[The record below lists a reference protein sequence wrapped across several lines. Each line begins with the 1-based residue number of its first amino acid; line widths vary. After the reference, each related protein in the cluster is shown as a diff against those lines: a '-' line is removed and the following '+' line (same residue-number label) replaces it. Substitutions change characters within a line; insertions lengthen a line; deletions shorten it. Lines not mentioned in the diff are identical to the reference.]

1 MKLIEKKDVLERE
14 GWTEE
19 KIDFFLGSPL
29 YLTEGNGYVLSKVI
43 RTESSSIF
51 EKFTTLEEAK
61 KIKDGVEV
69 YFIENTNEAVAK
81 FIDNKPSVKEN
92 SLLGNL
98 EKYKQNGKLQK
109 EIIHWIKKGSI
120 NLNDKYELFT
130 DGSLKVEGGKNII
143 GSSGWIRNQNGEVIL
158 EFAKNVD
165 ASSISSS
172 YDFEI
177 YGLEMGIKIIQ
188 SLGIKNV
195 NIYSDSSGEM
205 KTLSFMK
212 EGFLTERMV
221 DLAEVYLPLE
231 KILKNVNVKFSY
243 IPRDLNFHADN
254 LSKIYNEEYKQEL
267 KEKLESQKEKGFNYE
282 SEDHQYYT
290 NKKIKIIEEK
300 NSKGIAFVQRYIEK
314 RFYQFYINLEN
325 EEILS
330 YKISNIKDVREKFKD
345 LKISE
350 EKSGMDSLSIALLT
364 EELLNHP
371 NEKINVVYPS
381 LGIKCRV
388 ENITMIDPAWHKDYI
403 SLDKA
408 INQLDEINFMPLSDS
423 LMKMT
428 KKWITEYNIA
438 EHYKNNPPKN

>member
-19 KIDFFLGSPL
+19 KVDFFLGSQL
-29 YLTEGNGYVLSKVI
+29 YLAEGNGYILSKVI
-43 RTESSSIF
+43 RNENSSIF
-51 EKFTTLEEAK
+51 ENFTTLEEAK
-61 KIKDGVEV
+61 KIKDGVDV

-81 FIDNKPSVKEN
+81 FINNKPFVKEN
-92 SLLGNL
+92 SLLENL
-98 EKYKQNGKLQK
+98 DKYKHNGKLQK
-109 EIIHWIKKGSI
+109 EIIHWIKKESI
-120 NLNDKYELFT
+120 NINDKYELFT

-143 GSSGWIRNQNGEVIL
+143 GSSGWIRNQNGEIIL

-165 ASSISSS
+165 ADSISSS

-231 KILKNVNVKFSY
+231 KILKSINVKFSY

-282 SEDHQYYT
+282 SEEHQYYT

-300 NSKGIAFVQRYIEK
+300 NSEGIAFVQRYIEK
-314 RFYQFYINLEN
+314 KFYQFYINLETN
-325 EEILS
+325 EILS
-330 YKISNIKDVREKFKD
+330 YKISNIKEVREKFKD

-364 EELLNHP
+364 EELLNHA

-428 KKWITEYNIA
+428 KKWITDYNIT

>member
-1 MKLIEKKDVLERE
+1 
-14 GWTEE
+14 
-19 KIDFFLGSPL
+19 
-29 YLTEGNGYVLSKVI
+29 
-43 RTESSSIF
+43 
-51 EKFTTLEEAK
+51 
-61 KIKDGVEV
+61 
-69 YFIENTNEAVAK
+69 
-81 FIDNKPSVKEN
+81 
-92 SLLGNL
+92 
-98 EKYKQNGKLQK
+98 
-109 EIIHWIKKGSI
+109 
-120 NLNDKYELFT
+120 
-130 DGSLKVEGGKNII
+130 
-143 GSSGWIRNQNGEVIL
+143 
-158 EFAKNVD
+158 
-165 ASSISSS
+165 
-172 YDFEI
+172 
-177 YGLEMGIKIIQ
+177 MGIKIIQ

-231 KILKNVNVKFSY
+231 KILKSINVKFSY

-282 SEDHQYYT
+282 SEEHQYYT

-300 NSKGIAFVQRYIEK
+300 NSEGIAFVQRYIEK
-314 RFYQFYINLEN
+314 KFYQFYINLETN
-325 EEILS
+325 EILS
-330 YKISNIKDVREKFKD
+330 YKISNIKEVREKFKD

-350 EKSGMDSLSIALLT
+350 EKSGIDSLSIALLT
-364 EELLNHP
+364 EELLNHA

-428 KKWITEYNIA
+428 KKWITDYNIT

>member
-1 MKLIEKKDVLERE
+1 MKLIEKKDLLERE

-19 KIDFFLGSPL
+19 KIEFFLGSPL
-29 YLTEGNGYVLSKVI
+29 YLAEGNGYILSKVI
-43 RTESSSIF
+43 RNESSTIF
-51 EKFTTLEEAK
+51 ENFTTLDHAK
-61 KIKDGVEV
+61 KIKENIDV
-69 YFIENTNEAVAK
+69 YFIENTNEAIAK
-81 FIDNKPSVKEN
+81 FIDNKPEVKEN
-92 SLLGNL
+92 SLLDNL

-109 EIIHWIKKGSI
+109 EIIHWIKKESI
-120 NLNDKYELFT
+120 NPNDKYELFT

-165 ASSISSS
+165 AETISSS

-195 NIYSDSSGEM
+195 NIYSDSNGEM

-231 KILKNVNVKFSY
+231 KILKDVNVKFSY
-243 IPRDLNFHADN
+243 IPRDLNFHADT

-267 KEKLESQKEKGFNYE
+267 KEKLETQKEKGFDYA
-282 SEDHQYYT
+282 SEEHQYYT
-290 NKKIKIIEEK
+290 NKKINIIEEE
-300 NSKGIAFVQRYIEK
+300 NSSGIAFVQRYIEK
-314 RFYQFYINLEN
+314 KFYQFYIDLDT

-330 YKISNIKDVREKFKD
+330 YKILNIKEVREKFKE
-345 LKISE
+345 LVIKE

-364 EELLNHP
+364 EELLNHQG
-371 NEKINVVYPS
+371 EKLNVVYPS

-388 ENITMIDPAWHKDYI
+388 ENITMVDPAWHKDYI
-403 SLDKA
+403 NLDKA
-408 INQLDEINFMPLSDS
+408 INQLDEINFMPLDDN

-428 KKWITEYNIA
+428 KKWITDYNIK

>member
-19 KIDFFLGSPL
+19 KVDFFLGSQL
-29 YLTEGNGYVLSKVI
+29 YLAEGTGYILSKVI
-43 RTESSSIF
+43 RNENSSIF
-51 EKFTTLEEAK
+51 ENFTTLEEAK
-61 KIKDGVEV
+61 KIKDGVDV

-81 FIDNKPSVKEN
+81 FINNKPFVKEN
-92 SLLGNL
+92 SLLENL
-98 EKYKQNGKLQK
+98 DKYKHNGKLQK
-109 EIIHWIKKGSI
+109 EIIHWIKKESI
-120 NLNDKYELFT
+120 NINDKYELFT

-143 GSSGWIRNQNGEVIL
+143 GSSGWIRNQNGEIIL

-165 ASSISSS
+165 ADSISSS

-231 KILKNVNVKFSY
+231 KILKSINVKFSY

-282 SEDHQYYT
+282 SEEHQYYT

-300 NSKGIAFVQRYIEK
+300 NSEGIAFVQRYIEK
-314 RFYQFYINLEN
+314 KFYQFYINLETN
-325 EEILS
+325 EILS
-330 YKISNIKDVREKFKD
+330 YKISNIKEVREKFKD

-364 EELLNHP
+364 EELLNHA

-428 KKWITEYNIA
+428 KKWITDYNIT